1 MTEMNIL
8 DLFLKAS
15 LLVKLIML
23 ILVCFSI
30 ASWAIIIQRTRIL
43 NSASREAEAFED
55 KFWSGIELSRL
66 YQESQGRR
74 DNLTGSEQIFYSGFK
89 EFARLHR
96 ANSHAPEA
104 IVEGASRAMRISM
117 NRELETLET
126 HIPFLGTV
134 GSISPYIGLFGTVWG
149 IMHAFI
155 ALGAVKQATLQM
167 VAPGIAEALIATAI
181 GLFAAIPA
189 VMAYNRLNQRVN
201 KLELN
206 YDNFME
212 EFTAILH
219 RQAFTSSES
228 NKGEAMARARGRG
241 RRELKSEINIVPLL
255 DVLLVL
261 LLIFMATAPIIT
273 QSVEVDLPDATE
285 SQAVKSND
293 EPPVIVEVSGVGQY
307 SVKVGPETLSQ
318 LPPEQVIAEA
328 RRRLEANEK
337 TVFLIGGAKEVPYD
351 EIIKALN
358 LLHSAGVKSVGLM
371 TKPI

>member
-1 MTEMNIL
+1 MTDMNIL

-23 ILVCFSI
+23 ILIGFSI

-43 NSASREAEAFED
+43 NAAGREAEAFED

-74 DNLTGSEQIFYSGFK
+74 ENLAGSEQIFYSGFK

-149 IMHAFI
+149 IMHAFRG
-155 ALGAVKQATLQM
+155 LSNVGQATLAS
-167 VAPGIAEALIATAI
+167 VAPGIAEALVATAI

-189 VMAYNRLNQRVN
+189 VLAYNRFSHDIDRLAVRY
-201 KLELN
+201 ES
-206 YDNFME
+206 FME
-212 EFTAILH
+212 EFSNILQ
-219 RQAFTSSES
+219 RQ
-228 NKGEAMARARGRG
+228 MR
-241 RRELKSEINIVPLL
+241 
-255 DVLLVL
+255 
-261 LLIFMATAPIIT
+261 
-273 QSVEVDLPDATE
+273 
-285 SQAVKSND
+285 
-293 EPPVIVEVSGVGQY
+293 
-307 SVKVGPETLSQ
+307 
-318 LPPEQVIAEA
+318 
-328 RRRLEANEK
+328 
-337 TVFLIGGAKEVPYD
+337 
-351 EIIKALN
+351 
-358 LLHSAGVKSVGLM
+358 
-371 TKPI
+371 

>member
-1 MTEMNIL
+1 MTDMNIL

-23 ILVCFSI
+23 ILIGFSI

-43 NSASREAEAFED
+43 NAAAREA
-55 KFWSGIELSRL
+55 KRLKINSGL
-66 YQESQGRR
+66 ESNSLASIKRARKQ

-89 EFARLHR
+89 EFVRLHR

-104 IVEGASRAMRISM
+104 VVEGASRAMRISM
-117 NRELETLET
+117 NRELENLET

-219 RQAFTSSES
+219 RQAFTVSES
-228 NKGEAMARARGRG
+228 NKG
-241 RRELKSEINIVPLL
+241 
-255 DVLLVL
+255 
-261 LLIFMATAPIIT
+261 
-273 QSVEVDLPDATE
+273 
-285 SQAVKSND
+285 
-293 EPPVIVEVSGVGQY
+293 
-307 SVKVGPETLSQ
+307 
-318 LPPEQVIAEA
+318 
-328 RRRLEANEK
+328 
-337 TVFLIGGAKEVPYD
+337 
-351 EIIKALN
+351 
-358 LLHSAGVKSVGLM
+358 
-371 TKPI
+371 